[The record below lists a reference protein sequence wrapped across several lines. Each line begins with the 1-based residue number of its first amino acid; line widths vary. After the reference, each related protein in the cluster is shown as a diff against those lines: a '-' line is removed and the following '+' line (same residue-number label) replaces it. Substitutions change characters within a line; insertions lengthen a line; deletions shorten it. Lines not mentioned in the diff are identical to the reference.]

1 VTRAHAPRQVAKA
14 RTGIA
19 AAAAAEAAACAALA
33 LAVAEGLGR
42 CDAAAAR
49 FLADAASADGM
60 TTPRT
65 SIKHR
70 RGALEVAL
78 EDLGFA
84 VDAAAAGGLVPEAQ
98 LARAREE
105 AEKRRAAEKERF
117 DAEARAA
124 MTYLAPPCSRHTAY

>member
-1 VTRAHAPRQVAKA
+1 MAKA
-14 RTGIA
+14 RTTIVA
-19 AAAAAEAAACAALA
+19 AEAAEAAACGALA
-33 LAVAEGLGR
+33 LAVEEGLGR
-42 CDAAAAR
+42 CDAATAR
-49 FLADAASADGM
+49 FIADAAAADGM

-117 DAEARAA
+117 DAEVRVA
-124 MTYLAPPCSRHTAY
+124 MTSLAPPYSLRTAY